1 KWVRDTFSAAWA
13 DECEVTFS
21 HSPISS
27 FIAVDSGTL
36 LGFACYD
43 ATCKNF
49 FGPTGADPDLR
60 VSGVGKSSLLAAL
73 CAMVADVYAYA
84 IIAGVGPIDF
94 YKKAVNAIEIPKS
107 SPGIYRGMLS

>member
-1 KWVRDTFSAAWA
+1 MDLLVKLYQLPDSTPVLKRLEKRAVSIRRPLAPEKSIDVKWVRDTFSAAWA

-49 FGPTGADPDLR
+49 FGPTGVDPD
-60 VSGVGKSSLLAAL
+60 
-73 CAMVADVYAYA
+73 
-84 IIAGVGPIDF
+84 F
-94 YKKAVNAIEIPKS
+94 
-107 SPGIYRGMLS
+107 RG